1 MSTYQMVVRTLYRGT
16 DLAGVKAALKASF
29 WRWWI
34 GLYAEP
40 PRRLPP
46 ML

>member
-1 MSTYQMVVRTLYRGT
+1 MSTYQMVVRGS
-16 DLAGVKAALKASF
+16 ASLFGLLELGGLRKGF

-40 PRRLPP
+40 PRKLPP

>member
-1 MSTYQMVVRTLYRGT
+1 MSTYQMVVRTLYRGV
-16 DLAGVKAALKASF
+16 DFASVKAGLKASF
-29 WRWWI
+29 WRWWC

-40 PRRLPP
+40 PHRLPP